1 MNKIHTLILV
11 VVLSG
16 CAAGGG
22 SMFHIN
28 PVADINP
35 NMSMSEVNDIMG
47 KRDSFKTV
55 PYEGSD
61 YTLFRYVNR
70 MCTPPNVMDRCTFS
84 IIFRNGKV
92 VEVDTFFLEGS
103 RQKIYTGIYTIFNN

>member
-1 MNKIHTLILV
+1 MNRVFSVILV

-16 CAAGGG
+16 CAGGG
-22 SMFHIN
+22 SMFHMN
-28 PVADINP
+28 PVGNINP

-55 PYEGSD
+55 PYKGND
-61 YTLFRYVNR
+61 YTLFKYVNR

-84 IIFRNGKV
+84 IIFKDGKV

-103 RQKIYTGIYTIFNN
+103 RQKVYTGIYTIFNN